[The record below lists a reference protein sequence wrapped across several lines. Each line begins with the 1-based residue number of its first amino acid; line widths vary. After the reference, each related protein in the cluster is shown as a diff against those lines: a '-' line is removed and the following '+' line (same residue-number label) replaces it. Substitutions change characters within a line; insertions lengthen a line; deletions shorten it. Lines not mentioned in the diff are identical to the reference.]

1 MILFNKQS
9 STLIALLALFMIV
22 TGCGS
27 ESSSETSSGGGSTT
41 SSTTTGGSTSGTDTP
56 ASSEPVSSFAGT
68 YTGTASVTATA
79 AAPLNLS
86 QTETVPVTITIS
98 ENGTVT
104 IQSGSDLFP
113 DVITLSGNT
122 FGHSQTFNNE
132 SFGAATC
139 SGTLT
144 LQGSINNGVL
154 SASLNSQSV
163 VCNGIPGTITGSM
176 TATKQ

>member
-1 MILFNKQS
+1 MFFFSKK
-9 STLIALLALFMIV
+9 IAGFLTLLALFMV
-22 TGCGS
+22 FSGCS
-27 ESSSETSSGGGSTT
+27 SDSSSETSSGGGSTS
-41 SSTTTGGSTSGTDTP
+41 SSTATGGGTTGSDTP
-56 ASSEPVSSFAGT
+56 VNNEPISSFAGT
-68 YTGTASVTATA
+68 YVGTASVTATA

-86 QTETVPVTITIS
+86 QTETVPVTIIIS

-139 SGTLT
+139 SGTLS
-144 LQGSINNGVL
+144 LQGSISNGVL
-154 SASLNSQSV
+154 SANLSSQSV
-163 VCNGIPGTITGSM
+163 VCNNIPGTVTGSM
-176 TATKQ
+176 TANKQ

>member
-1 MILFNKQS
+1 MYFFSKNSVGFL
-9 STLIALLALFMIV
+9 TLLTLLMALP
-22 TGCGS
+22 GCGS
-27 ESSSETSSGGGSTT
+27 DSSSETSSGGGST
-41 SSTTTGGSTSGTDTP
+41 SNSTTTGGGTTGSGTP
-56 ASSEPVSSFAGT
+56 VINESVSSFAGT
-68 YTGTASVTATA
+68 YVGTASVTATA

-86 QTETVPVTITIS
+86 QTETVPVTIIIS

-139 SGTLT
+139 SGTLS
-144 LQGSINNGVL
+144 LQGSISNGAL
-154 SASLNSQSV
+154 SANLSSQSV
-163 VCNGIPGTITGSM
+163 VCNGISGTVTGSM
-176 TATKQ
+176 TANKQ

>member
-27 ESSSETSSGGGSTT
+27 ESSSETSSGGGSTPT
-41 SSTTTGGSTSGTDTP
+41 EGSTGGTDTP
-56 ASSEPVSSFAGT
+56 TNDTPVTAFAGT
-68 YTGTASVTATA
+68 YVGTASVTATA

-122 FGHSQTFNNE
+122 FGHSQSFNNE

-139 SGTLT
+139 SGTLS

-154 SASLNSQSV
+154 SASLSSQSV
-163 VCNGIPGTITGSM
+163 VCNGIPGTVTGSM